1 MQIAFIIGLNQKK
14 ILSLID
20 LVLVE
25 RPGFQSNIS
34 NIIKLDKSYSHEMN
48 YKSIKVNYNLKSKRK
63 ILRLS
68 LKNSIDASS
77 SDSRKALQKFDEKK
91 IKMLLPTEV
100 YKYIIDNGLYN

>member
-1 MQIAFIIGLNQKK
+1 MQMWHLKNWFESKK

-63 ILRLS
+63 TYQILW
-68 LKNSIDASS
+68 
-77 SDSRKALQKFDEKK
+77 KK
-91 IKMLLPTEV
+91 HQGVLM
-100 YKYIIDNGLYN
+100 GLHQLGECT

>member
-1 MQIAFIIGLNQKK
+1 MIALKKNYTYQTLKKIICKNNKENYFLILGSDYADSFFIIGLNQKK
-14 ILSLID
+14 ILGLID

-63 ILRLS
+63 
-68 LKNSIDASS
+68 
-77 SDSRKALQKFDEKK
+77 FC
-91 IKMLLPTEV
+91 V
-100 YKYIIDNGLYN
+100 